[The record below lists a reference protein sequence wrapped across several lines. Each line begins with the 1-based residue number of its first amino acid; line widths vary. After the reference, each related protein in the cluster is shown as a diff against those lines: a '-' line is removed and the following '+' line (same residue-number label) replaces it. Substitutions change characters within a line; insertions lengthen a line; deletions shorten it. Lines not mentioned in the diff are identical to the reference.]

1 MALFTSSLTV
11 QTPPGS
17 PATGSRFRARRDLHA
32 AFRDALIFSSGNNP
46 LCRAIINYVDERAA
60 ADARPILAPDVFRAL
75 AGEVRLQC
83 DPATL
88 TVAELAHMVAFLR
101 TVALDA
107 QLPADTISDTAAE
120 ASELAKEV
128 LTVLQALAKDS
139 ALTLAQMSVKYV
151 AETRATAEAQLRA
164 SQAADLQVKAK
175 EVDTQ
180 QQQSKTQRLSTLEVE
195 CSQALIVGQS
205 FEAYPILTPA
215 HEQPTGRLLEMFQV
229 ALPTAQFQLPAWPT
243 HAQLSTHK
251 AEDRLTK
258 GQIENVSTINKSVWH
273 VRSCPLRPAR
283 ACGGIGGGGTR
294 RDDTAPERSCLRPR
308 SHASRLLTCLRRR

>member
-1 MALFTSSLTV
+1 MLPTTSLTV
-11 QTPPGS
+11 PTPPGS
-17 PATGSRFRARRDLHA
+17 PATGARFHARRDLHA
-32 AFRDALIFSSGNNP
+32 AQRDALIYSSGNNA
-46 LCRAIINYVDERAA
+46 LCSAIIEYVDEH
-60 ADARPILAPDVFRAL
+60 ADVGARPILASDVFRQF
-75 AGEVRLQC
+75 AGAGVRLQR

-88 TVAELAHMVAFLR
+88 LAAELAHMVTFMR
-101 TVALDA
+101 SVALAA

-128 LTVLQALAKDS
+128 LAVLQTLAKET
-139 ALTLAQMSVKYV
+139 APALAQMTTKYV
-151 AETRATAEAQLRA
+151 AEARATVEAHVRA
-164 SQAADLQVKAK
+164 SQVVDLQVKAK

-180 QQQSKTQRLSTLEVE
+180 QQQSKTQRLATLEVE
-195 CSQALIVGQS
+195 CSQALVVGQS
-205 FEAYPILTPA
+205 FEAYPFLTPA

-229 ALPTAQFQLPAWPT
+229 ALPTAQFLLPAWPT

-283 ACGGIGGGGTR
+283 SCGGIGGRGDRRGGGN
-294 RDDTAPERSCLRPR
+294 P
-308 SHASRLLTCLRRR
+308 

>member
-180 QQQSKTQRLSTLEVE
+180 QQSKTQRLATLEAD
-195 CSQALIVGQS
+195 CTLALIVGQS
-205 FEAYPILTPA
+205 FDAYPLLTPS
-215 HEQPTGRLLEMFQV
+215 HEQPTGRLLEQFQV

-243 HAQLSTHK
+243 ISQLSTAK

-258 GQIENVSTINKSVWH
+258 GQIELVSTVNKSVWH
-273 VRSCPLRPAR
+273 VRPCPLRPAR
-283 ACGGIGGGGTR
+283 PCGGMGG
-294 RDDTAPERSCLRPR
+294 
-308 SHASRLLTCLRRR
+308 